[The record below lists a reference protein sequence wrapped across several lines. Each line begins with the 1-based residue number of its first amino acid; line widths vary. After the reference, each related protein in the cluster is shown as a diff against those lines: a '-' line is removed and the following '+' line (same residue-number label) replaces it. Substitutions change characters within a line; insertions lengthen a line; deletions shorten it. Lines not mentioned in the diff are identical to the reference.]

1 MPAITKHLND
11 KTLLEADES
20 APELLK
26 TIRIPKNM
34 HYLTEKLPKP
44 NYIPVKYRRST
55 MGVIKSLANSL
66 EGNQDHNSSSMD
78 VSTLPSVKKERVMRE
93 ETI

>member
-1 MPAITKHLND
+1 MPAITKHLTD
-11 KTLLEADES
+11 KTLIEPDES
-20 APELLK
+20 TPELLK

-55 MGVIKSLANSL
+55 IGAIKSLANSL
-66 EGNQDHNSSSMD
+66 EVKQDQHNNSSVD
-78 VSTLPSVKKERVMRE
+78 VSSLPSLKKDRVLRE
-93 ETI
+93 